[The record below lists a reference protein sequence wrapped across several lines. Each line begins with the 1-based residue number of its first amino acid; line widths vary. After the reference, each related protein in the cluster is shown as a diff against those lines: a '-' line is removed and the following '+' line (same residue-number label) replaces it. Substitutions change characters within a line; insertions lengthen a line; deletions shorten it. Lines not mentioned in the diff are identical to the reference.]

1 MQSRE
6 AQPEM
11 SEEGQ
16 DEGANQDFATVTE
29 AGDAATAP
37 GAPNEAAVIGE
48 TRADER
54 RKPD

>member
-1 MQSRE
+1 
-6 AQPEM
+6 M
-11 SEEGQ
+11 SEEEQ